1 VHETS
6 DPAAVVGALSPG
18 ARVISA
24 EPLRGGVSAAVFAV
38 SFAPP
43 DGAPERVVVRQHRSV
58 AGKDGTPGER
68 AAREFA
74 VLQALHARGVAVPA
88 PRLFIP
94 PATMVIAFVDG
105 TSELPPDAAGA
116 LARTLADIHRLPRKG
131 LPALPTFD
139 DPMPSL
145 HAWFPQLHA
154 HPVLQAGCGA
164 FAGDACLVHGDFWP
178 GNVFWQVNQVAAV
191 LDWEDALLGD
201 PLIDVACMRSELF
214 RVRDAQAANRFTEAY
229 RQLLPVDDARLAWW
243 DLFMAAAPLQYM
255 DGWGLADG
263 ELAARK
269 AASTAWQARALATL
283 GLDA

>member
-1 VHETS
+1 MHETI

-74 VLQALHARGVAVPA
+74 ALQALHARGVAVPA

-116 LARTLADIHRLPRKG
+116 LAHTLADIHRLPRQG

-145 HAWFPQLHA
+145 HEWFPQLHA
-154 HPVLQAGCGA
+154 HPVLQALAQVIMDLGEDGDEPSLERVLARAEKDSTRAAATIFASRVDEETGHAAAKLAEHWEQLQRSLRQGA
-164 FAGDACLVHGDFWP
+164 AG
-178 GNVFWQVNQVAAV
+178 AV
-191 LDWEDALLGD
+191 LAEPKMSAGGGSIAERLQAMQKRHREDG
-201 PLIDVACMRSELF
+201 PNR
-214 RVRDAQAANRFTEAY
+214 RVLPGRD
-229 RQLLPVDDARLAWW
+229 
-243 DLFMAAAPLQYM
+243 
-255 DGWGLADG
+255 
-263 ELAARK
+263 
-269 AASTAWQARALATL
+269 
-283 GLDA
+283 